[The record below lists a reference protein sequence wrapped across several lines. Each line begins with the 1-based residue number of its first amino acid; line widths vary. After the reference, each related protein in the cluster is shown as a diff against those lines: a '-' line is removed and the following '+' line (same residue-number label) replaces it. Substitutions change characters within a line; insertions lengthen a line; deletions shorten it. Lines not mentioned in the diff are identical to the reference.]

1 MNRLLRSSILRAA
14 ALVLVASSLVA
25 CGDDDDTGG
34 GPIIMIDA
42 GADLGPAPVDMGP
55 PPPVDMGPA
64 CMPANLTP
72 LPAEALPRCTAE
84 TGAAVV
90 ACGVPSSMAAATC
103 IQNALEADTTAPLA
117 VMGGSL
123 DCSGCFNLQQLACF
137 YENGC
142 DSQFDAFF
150 CCLDANACTNPSA
163 CPACSRELTAVQMCA
178 GGVGECFDASTGYP
192 SECFAAPA
200 PAMDAGT
207 PATDAGSPAADAGTP
222 DTDAGTPDTD
232 AGTPD
237 TDAGPPAA

>member
-1 MNRLLRSSILRAA
+1 
-14 ALVLVASSLVA
+14 
-25 CGDDDDTGG
+25 
-34 GPIIMIDA
+34 
-42 GADLGPAPVDMGP
+42 
-55 PPPVDMGPA
+55 
-64 CMPANLTP
+64 
-72 LPAEALPRCTAE
+72 
-84 TGAAVV
+84 
-90 ACGVPSSMAAATC
+90 MAAATC

-150 CCLDANACTNPSA
+150 CCLDANACTNPNA

-200 PAMDAGT
+200 PA
-207 PATDAGSPAADAGTP
+207 ADAGTP